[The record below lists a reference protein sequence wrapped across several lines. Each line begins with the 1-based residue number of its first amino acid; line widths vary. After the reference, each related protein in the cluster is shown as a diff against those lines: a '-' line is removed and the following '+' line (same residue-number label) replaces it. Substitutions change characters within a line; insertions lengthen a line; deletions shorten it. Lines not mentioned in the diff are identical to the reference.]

1 MELAIAAELG
11 QDAASHNGAASMKLG
26 LTLYFGDFV
35 AAPAAIAAVSAAAL
49 AGATAS
55 AAGLWLAAL
64 AAGFALWTLIEYAVH
79 AWVYH
84 RLPWFEQGHAAH
96 HDDPTALIGAP
107 SFLIVAGLLLIGH
120 ALFPLA
126 GAAFCAGLSSGLLAG
141 YLGYMTIHHMSH
153 HARPGRLLAAARA
166 RHMAHHYRG
175 GATNFGVTTAFWDHV
190 FQTASGPRARTAG
203 I

>member
-1 MELAIAAELG
+1 
-11 QDAASHNGAASMKLG
+11 MKLSQ
-26 LTLYFGDFV
+26 TLYYGDFV
-35 AAPAAIAAVSAAAL
+35 AAPAAIAMTSTPAL
-49 AGATAS
+49 AGGTVY
-55 AAGLWLAAL
+55 AAALWLAAL
-64 AAGFALWTLIEYAVH
+64 LGGGALWTLIEYAVH

-96 HDDPTALIGAP
+96 HDDPVALIGAP
-107 SFLIVAGLLLIGH
+107 SFLLVGCLLLIGY
-120 ALFPLA
+120 APYPIA
-126 GAAFCAGLSSGLLAG
+126 GAAFCAGLSGGLLAG

-190 FQTASGPRARTAG
+190 FQTASGPGARSARV
-203 I
+203 

>member
-1 MELAIAAELG
+1 
-11 QDAASHNGAASMKLG
+11 MKLSQ
-26 LTLYFGDFV
+26 TLYYGDFV
-35 AAPAAIAAVSAAAL
+35 AAPAAIVAVSTAAL
-49 AGATAS
+49 TGGS
-55 AAGLWLAAL
+55 AYDAGLWLAAL
-64 AAGFALWTLIEYAVH
+64 AGGFALWTLIEYAVH

-96 HDDPTALIGAP
+96 HDDPVALIGAP
-107 SFLIVAGLLLIGH
+107 SFLLVGGLLLIGY
-120 ALFPLA
+120 ALYPIA

-175 GATNFGVTTAFWDHV
+175 GTTNFGVTTAFWDHV
-190 FQTASGPRARTAG
+190 FQTASGPGARPARV
-203 I
+203 